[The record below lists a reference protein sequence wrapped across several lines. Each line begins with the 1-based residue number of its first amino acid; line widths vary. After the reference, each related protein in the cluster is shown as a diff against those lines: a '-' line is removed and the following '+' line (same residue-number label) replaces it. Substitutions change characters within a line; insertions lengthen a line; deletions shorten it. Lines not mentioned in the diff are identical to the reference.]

1 MRRIRIR
8 CLLQAV
14 LGIAGAMLLA
24 AGAASAAGNT
34 AKARLAEAR
43 ALAAKWQPD
52 AALVTVS
59 ALQAKDDGTAA
70 PGLGGWIYQFYSP
83 KANKWIG
90 VHAGAKALE
99 RQDLPVGLKTPVP
112 QDFVD
117 SDKALDA
124 ARKGGFKSS
133 GDTLLSLQVVGDPSI
148 KTGVYWCATGA
159 ADMTTTPE
167 LRVRSWCVDP
177 KSGKFVARLAGGTTA
192 AAAKPAPAK
201 APGVFALDP
210 AQCGGFTAADAAPHL
225 GAAAGQVK
233 AAKEKAAGDEW
244 KCSYAAGGKTMA
256 FTIAAAK
263 SVKQAEARME
273 KYTATL
279 KDDYTEIMLNHG
291 AEGVWSNASG
301 TLTVRRG
308 NVIVRTLP
316 PLAKVPQAKLAD
328 AVVGKF

>member
-1 MRRIRIR
+1 MKRIG
-8 CLLQAV
+8 LV
-14 LGIAGAMLLA
+14 GAATVALLA
-24 AGAASAAGNT
+24 MAIAGAASAAGNT

-59 ALQAKDDGTAA
+59 ALQARDDGTAA
-70 PGLGGWIYQFYSP
+70 PGLGGWIYQFYSA
-83 KANKWIG
+83 KAGRWIG
-90 VHAGAKALE
+90 MHAGAKALE

-159 ADMTTTPE
+159 ADMMTKPE

-177 KSGKFVARLAGGTTA
+177 KSGKFVARLAGGA
-192 AAAKPAPAK
+192 AAAKPAAA
-201 APGVFALDP
+201 APGVFTIDP
-210 AQCGGFTAADAAPHL
+210 AKCGGFTAADAAPHL
-225 GAAAGQVK
+225 GAAAAQVK
-233 AAKEKAAGDEW
+233 TASEKAGGEEW
-244 KCSYAAGGKTMA
+244 KCSYAAGGKTAA
-256 FTIAAAK
+256 FTIAVAK
-263 SVKQAEARME
+263 SVKEAEARME

-291 AEGVWSNASG
+291 AEGVWSNAAS

-316 PLAKVPQAKLAD
+316 PLGKVPQAKLAD